1 LRACAGRVRGCA
13 GGSAG
18 RCWWGVSVDPGLS
31 VLPVS
36 PHVSLGVEGTIVCPR
51 EPWNV
56 AFEHEC
62 QTHCFTRPPR
72 NTHPHKGITIWGKA
86 NV

>member
-1 LRACAGRVRGCA
+1 MIVPADR
-13 GGSAG
+13 AG
-18 RCWWGVSVDPGLS
+18 RCYWGALVDPVLS

-36 PHVSLGVEGTIVCPR
+36 PHVSLGVEGTIISPR

-62 QTHCFTRPPR
+62 QTYCSTCSPR

-86 NV
+86 NVRWM